1 MKAVTGG
8 INLKEE
14 AGERKMKKLVFYTII
29 AAMALPLMS
38 GSVMAKDAIDFAA
51 IDINGN
57 RIKLSD
63 YYNGKVVLL
72 DFWATWC
79 PPCRKEIPNLI
90 DIKNTFKGKNFE
102 IISVDGFERGKD
114 TLAVEFVKQHK
125 MNWIHI
131 IDKRKG
137 GEIAKQYNV
146 MYIPTMY
153 VIKDGKI
160 VASNL
165 RGEALKNKIK
175 ELVD

>member
-1 MKAVTGG
+1 
-8 INLKEE
+8 
-14 AGERKMKKLVFYTII
+14 MKKSILYTVI
-29 AAMALPLMS
+29 AAMMLLMA
-38 GSVMAKDAIDFAA
+38 GNAMAENAIDFTAV
-51 IDINGN
+51 DINGKN
-57 RIKLSD
+57 VKLSD
-63 YYNGKVVLL
+63 FKGKVVLL

-90 DIKNTFKGKNFE
+90 DIKRSFKGKNFE
-102 IISVDGFERGKD
+102 IISIDGFERGD
-114 TLAVEFVKQHK
+114 DSRAVEFVKQHK
-125 MNWIHI
+125 MNWVHI

-137 GEIAKQYNV
+137 GQIAKQYNV

-175 ELVD
+175 ELVN